1 MYSTADQEPISRKVV
16 MVTRFDTTLDL
27 IKQIDNLVTF
37 VNYAKKLKAE
47 LLVPFFNVD
56 GFKKPT
62 QLEEIIDYDQTDF
75 GNIKLFFHEKDIES
89 SYTFIMLDIVLKTG
103 EGLVSSMLPVKR
115 ILFNNLKPEL
125 TKIMIVW
132 NKNVDCM

>member
-16 MVTRFDTTLDL
+16 MVTRFNTKLDL
-27 IKQIDNLVTF
+27 IRQIDNLVTF

-56 GFKKPT
+56 GFKNPT

-75 GNIKLFFHEKDIES
+75 GNITLFFHKNDIES
-89 SYTFIMLDIVLKTG
+89 SYTFIMLDIVSETG
-103 EGLVSSMLPVKR
+103 EGLVSNMLPVKR

-125 TKIMIVW
+125 KKIMIVW
-132 NKNVDCM
+132 NKSSGI

>member
-56 GFKKPT
+56 GFKNPT

-75 GNIKLFFHEKDIES
+75 GNIKLFFHKNDIES
-89 SYTFIMLDIVLKTG
+89 SYTFIMLDIVSETG
-103 EGLVSSMLPVKR
+103 EGLVSNMLPVKR

-125 TKIMIVW
+125 KKIMIVW
-132 NKNVDCM
+132 NKSSGI

>member
-56 GFKKPT
+56 GFKNPT
-62 QLEEIIDYDQTDF
+62 QLKEIIDYDQTDF
-75 GNIKLFFHEKDIES
+75 GNIKLFFHKNDIES
-89 SYTFIMLDIVLKTG
+89 SYTFIMLDIVSETE
-103 EGLVSSMLPVKR
+103 EGLVSNMLPVKR

-125 TKIMIVW
+125 KKIMIVW
-132 NKNVDCM
+132 NKSSGI